1 MRFARQKIH
10 FMGIGGIGMSALAGL
25 ARERG
30 ATVSGCDAAANPR
43 ALAQAGVE
51 IQTGHSPAHVAN
63 VDLLVHTAAVPSD
76 HPEIIAAKRAMR
88 RGEFLA
94 AALADDEVIGVAG
107 AHGKTTTTLMIA
119 QIFLAAGKDPTV
131 LLGGIS
137 PQLRGNYRCGGRLD
151 GARFDGARLD
161 GGRFDGARLDVA
173 RLAVAEL
180 DESDGAFLLPR
191 LAVGVITNV
200 EPEHLAY
207 YRDFAKVVAAFQQF
221 ADQILPE
228 NFLVANL
235 DNAAAA
241 EIFHRRSGNKI
252 GYGKNA
258 AGGWHWR
265 ERRCGDG
272 DQCATIFRGEREIG
286 ALRLP
291 FIGEHN
297 LVNALAAL
305 AVADIYAVAPDAALA
320 ALAVCA
326 GAERRW
332 EKLGEWGGAAIF
344 SDYAHHPTEIRATLT
359 GARENYRGKMLVV
372 FQPHLFSRTRDLADE
387 FAAALTGADQVILTD
402 IYPAREAPIAGVT
415 AALISDAIPPEKLAA
430 PAPLPLAAAVAL
442 ARTMADAFA
451 VVVFMGAGDLDE
463 GARRDFAGRRAPTAS
478 SRCGL

>member
-30 ATVSGCDAAANPR
+30 ATVSGCDAAANDRTR

-51 IQTGHSPAHVAN
+51 IQTGHSPAHVAA
-63 VDLLVHTAAVPSD
+63 VDLLVHTAAVPPD
-76 HPEIIAAKRAMR
+76 HPEIAAAKRAMR

-94 AALADDEVIGVAG
+94 AALAADEVIGVAG
-107 AHGKTTTTLMIA
+107 AHGKTTTTLMIT

-131 LLGGIS
+131 LLGGVS
-137 PQLRGNYRCGGRLD
+137 AQLRGNYRCGGRLD
-151 GARFDGARLD
+151 GARLDGARLD
-161 GGRFDGARLDVA
+161 GA

-191 LAVGVITNV
+191 LAVGVVTNV

-207 YRDFAKVVAAFQQF
+207 YRDFANVVAAFRQF
-221 ADQILPE
+221 ADQIPPE

-241 EIFHRRSGNKI
+241 EIFHRRAGNKI

-258 AGGWHWR
+258 RDGWHWR
-265 ERRCGDG
+265 DRRCRDG
-272 DQCATIFRGEREIG
+272 DQRATIFRGEREIG
-286 ALRLP
+286 ELRLP

-297 LVNALAAL
+297 LTDALAAL

-320 ALAVCA
+320 ALAECA

-387 FAAALTGADQVILTD
+387 FAAALTLADKVILTD
-402 IYPAREAPIAGVT
+402 IYPAREAPLTGVT
-415 AALISDAIPPEKLAA
+415 AALITDAMPPEKLAA
-430 PAPLPLAAAVAL
+430 PAPLPLAEAVAL

-463 GARRDFAGRRAPTAS
+463 FARQAFSGQEH
-478 SRCGL
+478 